1 MLTFQNKTCRRGK
14 LPRITIKWRIF
25 LAKTAK
31 LPCFTFGMEFA
42 IFALEKCILR
52 KICKT
57 EVPRAIFRRTIKQER
72 IEMAEDLNQ
81 QEPTAEEKAKF
92 ENDVLKAAEDAM
104 KMDGST
110 GSPSENKADAQAEE
124 KVAEPSDAPAEN
136 AADAAEQPADAA
148 AEQPAEDPTAALKAA
163 LADANDRNLRLMA
176 EFDNY
181 RRRTAKEQ
189 LELIETANG
198 KLLEKLSEVQDNFER
213 AFASENK
220 AQDLE
225 AFEKGMQMIYNQFAK
240 ILTDAG
246 LEQIDP
252 TGAEFD
258 PNMHEA
264 LMQQPSETVPEG
276 HVVTVFQK
284 GYKLKNKILKTAKV
298 IVSSGK

>member
-1 MLTFQNKTCRRGK
+1 
-14 LPRITIKWRIF
+14 
-25 LAKTAK
+25 
-31 LPCFTFGMEFA
+31 
-42 IFALEKCILR
+42 
-52 KICKT
+52 
-57 EVPRAIFRRTIKQER
+57 
-72 IEMAEDLNQ
+72 MAEDLNE

-92 ENDVLKAAEDAM
+92 EQDVLKAAEEAM
-104 KMDGST
+104 KM
-110 GSPSENKADAQAEE
+110 EAEANKAGASDQGAGDAQEQ
-124 KVAEPSDAPAEN
+124 PAEN
-136 AADAAEQPADAA
+136 ADAAAEQPADAS
-148 AEQPAEDPTAALKAA
+148 AEQPAEPAAEDPTAALKAA

-264 LMQQPSETVPEG
+264 LMQQPSETIPEG

>member
-1 MLTFQNKTCRRGK
+1 
-14 LPRITIKWRIF
+14 
-25 LAKTAK
+25 
-31 LPCFTFGMEFA
+31 
-42 IFALEKCILR
+42 
-52 KICKT
+52 
-57 EVPRAIFRRTIKQER
+57 
-72 IEMAEDLNQ
+72 MAEDLNQ
-81 QEPTAEEKAKF
+81 QEPSAEEKAKF
-92 ENDVLKAAEDAM
+92 EADVLKAAEDAM

-110 GSPSENKADAQAEE
+110 GSPTENKADAQAEE
-124 KVAEPSDAPAEN
+124 KVAEPAE
-136 AADAAEQPADAA
+136 ATDTSAAKQPADAAEQSAEAA
-148 AEQPAEDPTAALKAA
+148 ADSTESPEDILKAE
-163 LADANDRNLRLMA
+163 LAAANDRNLRLMA

>member
-1 MLTFQNKTCRRGK
+1 
-14 LPRITIKWRIF
+14 
-25 LAKTAK
+25 
-31 LPCFTFGMEFA
+31 
-42 IFALEKCILR
+42 
-52 KICKT
+52 
-57 EVPRAIFRRTIKQER
+57 
-72 IEMAEDLNQ
+72 MAEDLNQ

-92 ENDVLKAAEDAM
+92 ENDVLRAAEDAM
-104 KMDGST
+104 KM
-110 GSPSENKADAQAEE
+110 EAEANKAGASDQGAGDAQEQPAEN
-124 KVAEPSDAPAEN
+124 ADSPAEN
-136 AADAAEQPADAA
+136 AAAAG
-148 AEQPAEDPTAALKAA
+148 AEQPAEPAAAPDPTEVLKQQ

>member
-1 MLTFQNKTCRRGK
+1 
-14 LPRITIKWRIF
+14 
-25 LAKTAK
+25 
-31 LPCFTFGMEFA
+31 
-42 IFALEKCILR
+42 
-52 KICKT
+52 
-57 EVPRAIFRRTIKQER
+57 
-72 IEMAEDLNQ
+72 MAEDLNE

-92 ENDVLKAAEDAM
+92 EQDVLKAAEDAM
-104 KMDGST
+104 KM
-110 GSPSENKADAQAEE
+110 EAEANKADA
-124 KVAEPSDAPAEN
+124 SDK
-136 AADAAEQPADAA
+136 AADEAQEQPAADAA
-148 AEQPAEDPTAALKAA
+148 AEQPADQAPESTETAEDILKAE
-163 LADANDRNLRLMA
+163 LAAANDRNLRLMA
-176 EFDNY
+176 EFENF

-220 AQDLE
+220 AKDLE

-258 PNMHEA
+258 PNCHEA

>member
-1 MLTFQNKTCRRGK
+1 
-14 LPRITIKWRIF
+14 
-25 LAKTAK
+25 
-31 LPCFTFGMEFA
+31 
-42 IFALEKCILR
+42 
-52 KICKT
+52 
-57 EVPRAIFRRTIKQER
+57 
-72 IEMAEDLNQ
+72 MAEDLNE

-92 ENDVLKAAEDAM
+92 EADVLKAAEDAM
-104 KMDGST
+104 KMEAEANQD
-110 GSPSENKADAQAEE
+110 DAQAEAS
-124 KVAEPSDAPAEN
+124 AEPSAE
-136 AADAAEQPADAA
+136 AA
-148 AEQPAEDPTAALKAA
+148 AEQPAEAAAEVDPTEALKQQ

-176 EFDNY
+176 EFDNF
-181 RRRTAKEQ
+181 RRRSAKEQ

>member
-1 MLTFQNKTCRRGK
+1 
-14 LPRITIKWRIF
+14 
-25 LAKTAK
+25 
-31 LPCFTFGMEFA
+31 
-42 IFALEKCILR
+42 
-52 KICKT
+52 
-57 EVPRAIFRRTIKQER
+57 
-72 IEMAEDLNQ
+72 MAEDLNQ

-92 ENDVLKAAEDAM
+92 EADVLKAAEDAM
-104 KMDGST
+104 KLDERRETSDE
-110 GSPSENKADAQAEE
+110 SDSEKN
-124 KVAEPSDAPAEN
+124 SAEN
-136 AADAAEQPADAA
+136 SSEEAAADQPADQAP
-148 AEQPAEDPTAALKAA
+148 ESTESAEDVLKAE
-163 LADANDRNLRLMA
+163 LAAANDRNLRLMA

-220 AQDLE
+220 AKDLE

-258 PNMHEA
+258 PNCHEA

>member
-1 MLTFQNKTCRRGK
+1 
-14 LPRITIKWRIF
+14 
-25 LAKTAK
+25 
-31 LPCFTFGMEFA
+31 
-42 IFALEKCILR
+42 
-52 KICKT
+52 
-57 EVPRAIFRRTIKQER
+57 
-72 IEMAEDLNQ
+72 MAEDLNQ

-104 KMDGST
+104 KT
-110 GSPSENKADAQAEE
+110 EAEANKAADQAAGEAQDEATAD
-124 KVAEPSDAPAEN
+124 KPAE
-136 AADAAEQPADAA
+136 ASAEQPADASASSA
-148 AEQPAEDPTAALKAA
+148 AETAALKAA

-252 TGAEFD
+252 IGAEFD

>member
-1 MLTFQNKTCRRGK
+1 
-14 LPRITIKWRIF
+14 
-25 LAKTAK
+25 
-31 LPCFTFGMEFA
+31 
-42 IFALEKCILR
+42 
-52 KICKT
+52 
-57 EVPRAIFRRTIKQER
+57 
-72 IEMAEDLNQ
+72 MAEDLNQ

-92 ENDVLKAAEDAM
+92 EQDVLKAAEEAM

-110 GSPSENKADAQAEE
+110 NSPTGDKGPEHAEGT
-124 KVAEPSDAPAEN
+124 SS
-136 AADAAEQPADAA
+136 AEQPTEA
-148 AEQPAEDPTAALKAA
+148 AEKPTEPAEAAPSAEEVLKQQ
-163 LADANDRNLRLMA
+163 LADATDRNLRLMA

-220 AQDLE
+220 AKDLE

-240 ILTDAG
+240 ILSDAG
-246 LEQIDP
+246 LEQLDP

>member
-1 MLTFQNKTCRRGK
+1 
-14 LPRITIKWRIF
+14 
-25 LAKTAK
+25 
-31 LPCFTFGMEFA
+31 
-42 IFALEKCILR
+42 
-52 KICKT
+52 
-57 EVPRAIFRRTIKQER
+57 
-72 IEMAEDLNQ
+72 MAEDLNQ

-92 ENDVLKAAEDAM
+92 EQDVMKAAEEAM
-104 KMDGST
+104 KM
-110 GSPSENKADAQAEE
+110 EAEANKADAAG
-124 KVAEPSDAPAEN
+124 
-136 AADAAEQPADAA
+136 ADAQADAA
-148 AEQPAEDPTAALKAA
+148 AEQPADANAEAATESTESADASTSSATEALKAE
-163 LADANDRNLRLMA
+163 LAAANDRNLRLMA
-176 EFDNY
+176 EFDNF
-181 RRRTAKEQ
+181 RRRSAKEQ

-220 AQDLE
+220 AKDLE

-258 PNMHEA
+258 PNCHEA
-264 LMQQPSETVPEG
+264 LMQQPSETIPEG

>member
-1 MLTFQNKTCRRGK
+1 
-14 LPRITIKWRIF
+14 
-25 LAKTAK
+25 
-31 LPCFTFGMEFA
+31 
-42 IFALEKCILR
+42 
-52 KICKT
+52 
-57 EVPRAIFRRTIKQER
+57 
-72 IEMAEDLNQ
+72 MAEDLN

-92 ENDVLKAAEDAM
+92 EQDVLKAAEEAM
-104 KMDGST
+104 KM
-110 GSPSENKADAQAEE
+110 EAEANKADAAQADANATDSECHPEQSASDAEGSSAEE
-124 KVAEPSDAPAEN
+124 PAEPA
-136 AADAAEQPADAA
+136 
-148 AEQPAEDPTAALKAA
+148 AEDPTAALKAA
-163 LADANDRNLRLMA
+163 LAEANDRNLRLMA
-176 EFDNY
+176 EFDNF
-181 RRRTAKEQ
+181 RRRNAKEQ

-220 AQDLE
+220 AKDLE

-258 PNMHEA
+258 PNCHEA
-264 LMQQPSETVPEG
+264 LMQQPSETIPEG

>member
-1 MLTFQNKTCRRGK
+1 
-14 LPRITIKWRIF
+14 
-25 LAKTAK
+25 
-31 LPCFTFGMEFA
+31 
-42 IFALEKCILR
+42 
-52 KICKT
+52 
-57 EVPRAIFRRTIKQER
+57 
-72 IEMAEDLNQ
+72 MAEDKNE

-92 ENDVLKAAEDAM
+92 EQDVLKAAEDAM
-104 KMDGST
+104 KM
-110 GSPSENKADAQAEE
+110 EAEANKADADQSG
-124 KVAEPSDAPAEN
+124 SDQGADEASEQSSADQPAE
-136 AADAAEQPADAA
+136 EQPAEPA
-148 AEQPAEDPTAALKAA
+148 AEDPTAALKAA

>member
-1 MLTFQNKTCRRGK
+1 
-14 LPRITIKWRIF
+14 
-25 LAKTAK
+25 
-31 LPCFTFGMEFA
+31 
-42 IFALEKCILR
+42 
-52 KICKT
+52 
-57 EVPRAIFRRTIKQER
+57 
-72 IEMAEDLNQ
+72 MAEDLNQ

-92 ENDVLKAAEDAM
+92 EQDVLKAAEEAM
-104 KMDGST
+104 KM
-110 GSPSENKADAQAEE
+110 EAEANKAGASDQGAGDAQEQ
-124 KVAEPSDAPAEN
+124 PAEN
-136 AADAAEQPADAA
+136 ADAAAEQPADAA
-148 AEQPAEDPTAALKAA
+148 AEQPAEPAAEDPTEVLKQQ

>member
-1 MLTFQNKTCRRGK
+1 
-14 LPRITIKWRIF
+14 
-25 LAKTAK
+25 
-31 LPCFTFGMEFA
+31 
-42 IFALEKCILR
+42 
-52 KICKT
+52 
-57 EVPRAIFRRTIKQER
+57 
-72 IEMAEDLNQ
+72 MAEDLNQ

-92 ENDVLKAAEDAM
+92 EADVLKAAEEAM
-104 KMDGST
+104 KM
-110 GSPSENKADAQAEE
+110 EAEANKADASDAQAE
-124 KVAEPSDAPAEN
+124 
-136 AADAAEQPADAA
+136 A
-148 AEQPAEDPTAALKAA
+148 AEQPAEAAEKPAEPAEAAPSAEEVLKQQ
-163 LADANDRNLRLMA
+163 LADATDRNLRLMA

>member
-1 MLTFQNKTCRRGK
+1 
-14 LPRITIKWRIF
+14 
-25 LAKTAK
+25 
-31 LPCFTFGMEFA
+31 
-42 IFALEKCILR
+42 
-52 KICKT
+52 
-57 EVPRAIFRRTIKQER
+57 
-72 IEMAEDLNQ
+72 MAEDLNQ

-104 KMDGST
+104 KM
-110 GSPSENKADAQAEE
+110 EAEANKAADQAAGEAQAEAAAD
-124 KVAEPSDAPAEN
+124 KPAE
-136 AADAAEQPADAA
+136 ASAEQPAEPA
-148 AEQPAEDPTAALKAA
+148 AEDPTAALKAA

>member
-1 MLTFQNKTCRRGK
+1 
-14 LPRITIKWRIF
+14 
-25 LAKTAK
+25 
-31 LPCFTFGMEFA
+31 
-42 IFALEKCILR
+42 
-52 KICKT
+52 
-57 EVPRAIFRRTIKQER
+57 
-72 IEMAEDLNQ
+72 MAENLNE

-92 ENDVLKAAEDAM
+92 EADVLKAAEDAM
-104 KMDGST
+104 KM
-110 GSPSENKADAQAEE
+110 EAEANKADAQGAGDAQAESGT
-124 KVAEPSDAPAEN
+124 EPSAE
-136 AADAAEQPADAA
+136 AA
-148 AEQPAEDPTAALKAA
+148 AEQPAEAAAEVDPTEALKQQ

-181 RRRTAKEQ
+181 RRRTAKDQ

-258 PNMHEA
+258 PNCHEA

>member
-1 MLTFQNKTCRRGK
+1 
-14 LPRITIKWRIF
+14 
-25 LAKTAK
+25 
-31 LPCFTFGMEFA
+31 
-42 IFALEKCILR
+42 
-52 KICKT
+52 
-57 EVPRAIFRRTIKQER
+57 
-72 IEMAEDLNQ
+72 MAEDLNQ

-92 ENDVLKAAEDAM
+92 EQDVMKAAEEAM
-104 KMDGST
+104 KM
-110 GSPSENKADAQAEE
+110 EAEANKVDAQ
-124 KVAEPSDAPAEN
+124 
-136 AADAAEQPADAA
+136 ADAAEQPAEAATADAA
-148 AEQPAEDPTAALKAA
+148 AEKPAEQESTESAEDVLKAE
-163 LADANDRNLRLMA
+163 LAAANDRNLRLMA
-176 EFDNY
+176 EFDNF
-181 RRRTAKEQ
+181 RRRSAKEQ

-220 AQDLE
+220 AKDLE

-258 PNMHEA
+258 PNCHEA
-264 LMQQPSETVPEG
+264 LMQQPSETIPEG

>member
-1 MLTFQNKTCRRGK
+1 MIALILNLEVNLELDLTIMFQNNTLGDLITPLFHGLGIGMFFAKFGLKNKIKGK
-14 LPRITIKWRIF
+14 IT
-25 LAKTAK
+25 
-31 LPCFTFGMEFA
+31 
-42 IFALEKCILR
+42 
-52 KICKT
+52 
-57 EVPRAIFRRTIKQER
+57 
-72 IEMAEDLNQ
+72 MAEDLNE

-110 GSPSENKADAQAEE
+110 GSPTENKADAAQSA
-124 KVAEPSDAPAEN
+124 DAPA
-136 AADAAEQPADAA
+136 D
-148 AEQPAEDPTAALKAA
+148 AEQPAEEAAEQSAEPTESAEEILKAE
-163 LADANDRNLRLMA
+163 LAAANDRNLRLMA

-189 LELIETANG
+189 LELIETANS

>member
-1 MLTFQNKTCRRGK
+1 
-14 LPRITIKWRIF
+14 
-25 LAKTAK
+25 
-31 LPCFTFGMEFA
+31 
-42 IFALEKCILR
+42 
-52 KICKT
+52 
-57 EVPRAIFRRTIKQER
+57 
-72 IEMAEDLNQ
+72 MAEDLNQ

-92 ENDVLKAAEDAM
+92 EQDVMKAAEEAM
-104 KMDGST
+104 KM
-110 GSPSENKADAQAEE
+110 EAEANKADAQAE
-124 KVAEPSDAPAEN
+124 APAD
-136 AADAAEQPADAA
+136 AAAEQPADAA
-148 AEQPAEDPTAALKAA
+148 AEQPAEQESTESAEDVLKAE
-163 LADANDRNLRLMA
+163 LAAANDRNLRLMA
-176 EFDNY
+176 EFDNF
-181 RRRTAKEQ
+181 RRRSAKEH
-189 LELIETANG
+189 LELIETANC

-220 AQDLE
+220 AKDLE

-258 PNMHEA
+258 PNCHEA
-264 LMQQPSETVPEG
+264 LMQQPSETIPEG

>member
-1 MLTFQNKTCRRGK
+1 
-14 LPRITIKWRIF
+14 
-25 LAKTAK
+25 
-31 LPCFTFGMEFA
+31 
-42 IFALEKCILR
+42 
-52 KICKT
+52 
-57 EVPRAIFRRTIKQER
+57 
-72 IEMAEDLNQ
+72 MAEDKNE

-92 ENDVLKAAEDAM
+92 EQDVLKAAEEAM
-104 KMDGST
+104 KM
-110 GSPSENKADAQAEE
+110 EAEANKAGASDQGAGDAQEQ
-124 KVAEPSDAPAEN
+124 PAEN
-136 AADAAEQPADAA
+136 AESSADAA
-148 AEQPAEDPTAALKAA
+148 AEQPAEPESTESAEDVLKAE
-163 LADANDRNLRLMA
+163 LAAANDRNLRLMA
-176 EFDNY
+176 EFDNF
-181 RRRTAKEQ
+181 RRRSAKEQ

-220 AQDLE
+220 AKDLE

-258 PNMHEA
+258 PNCHEA